1 MKALHA
7 GWLIYLFN
15 IMTTDQGKNVI
26 IDGWYQ
32 RTIKLDLSKL
42 PLLDPF
48 KDISMGD
55 KNINV
60 VTNQSFQE
68 RRIQI
73 LVIMSWM
80 IMTKSLNGKMKSVL
94 LMFLMKS
101 ISTFQ
106 KEIEMSNI
114 NILSFLIFRKIEF
127 SQNLEKS
134 FLFIPEIAKNLFCQ
148 GN

>member
-1 MKALHA
+1 
-7 GWLIYLFN
+7 
-15 IMTTDQGKNVI
+15 
-26 IDGWYQ
+26 
-32 RTIKLDLSKL
+32 
-42 PLLDPF
+42 
-48 KDISMGD
+48 
-55 KNINV
+55 
-60 VTNQSFQE
+60 
-68 RRIQI
+68 
-73 LVIMSWM
+73 
-80 IMTKSLNGKMKSVL
+80 
-94 LMFLMKS
+94 MFLMKS